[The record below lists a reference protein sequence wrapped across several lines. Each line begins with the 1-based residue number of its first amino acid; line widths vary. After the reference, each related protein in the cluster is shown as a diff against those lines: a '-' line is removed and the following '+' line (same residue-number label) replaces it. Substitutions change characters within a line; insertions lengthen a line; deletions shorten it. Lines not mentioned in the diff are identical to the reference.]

1 MEVVLPSSMQSVVSL
16 NALQKPYDLLALF
29 FESAQFEWMVFTL
42 DLDRHLI
49 YLSESAWEISK
60 IDFKRWQGQC
70 IDGLLTN
77 HVWNED
83 FKNDFDISLRP
94 DHIQKV
100 YCEIWSDE
108 GSIVHLEVYRR
119 LISNQGTPI
128 GIVGIARQI
137 NASQNQADLTAPSS
151 ASSPLPSPVPSS
163 THPFKCLT
171 PGELSVIELVIDG
184 ELNKSIAAKL
194 GIAMRTV
201 EMRRSKAMQK
211 LRVKSLSEMVKLWCQ
226 YPHETLQHGQ

>member
-1 MEVVLPSSMQSVVSL
+1 MEVVLPSSIQSVGSL
-16 NALQKPYDLLALF
+16 SALQKPYDLLAHF

-42 DLDRHLI
+42 DLDRNLI

-60 IDFKRWQGQC
+60 IDFKRWQGQR
-70 IDGLLTN
+70 IDSLLTN

-83 FKNDFDISLRP
+83 FKSDLDIALRQ

-100 YCEIWSDE
+100 FCEIWNDE
-108 GSIVHLEVYRR
+108 GSAVQLEVHRR
-119 LISNQGTPI
+119 MITNQGTPI

-137 NASQNQADLTAPSS
+137 EGTQTQADLSVPSS
-151 ASSPLPSPVPSS
+151 TASS

-211 LRVKSLSEMVKLWCQ
+211 LKVKSLSEMVKLWCQ
-226 YPHETLQHGQ
+226 YTHETLQRRQ